1 MWRYRVGAS
10 AVALTLALPAAAQSP
25 DGRDVAIVVVDP
37 IDGAEA
43 APPSGI
49 VEFEAD
55 VLEYD
60 ERQEIIRASGNV
72 LLLRGR
78 QRLTADRVIWNRGT
92 DVVVAEGSVLVV
104 DGDGNR
110 AVAERFE
117 LSGDLRDGA
126 IENLLLVL
134 RDGARLAARSGTRVD
149 NRSTLNQAIY
159 SPCDVV
165 DRQTGCPQTPLWA
178 LKAVRVVHDP
188 ERGRV
193 FYRNARVEFFGVP
206 VVAIPSLSHPDG
218 TDRSQSGLLAPQLR
232 LSRELGGEIGIPYFL
247 SLAPDRD
254 LTLTGYAFT
263 NAPPMIGAQ
272 YRQLFAAGPVE
283 LGGRITYA
291 ESERIDVDTGQ
302 IVRSPSRV
310 RGYFD
315 ARGQLDHGNGWRSTF
330 SARLTNDDNFLGRYQ
345 ISLDTRLRSTW
356 TVERFAERQYLSIA
370 GWAFQG
376 LRPEDVAARSPVA
389 LPLVDYWWRPDIDVL
404 GGSVLVRANSL
415 ALYRREGQSIAR
427 ALASAQWDRRL
438 YTPLGQ
444 RVTFT
449 ALLRG
454 DIYNTRDSDMADE
467 PIYAGREGWTARV
480 IPLAAVDIDWPLAG
494 ALLGGTQIVSPRVQL
509 VASTADANENT
520 PNEDSRAID
529 LEDTNLF
536 ALNRFPGQDRWE
548 GGARITYGLDWQW
561 RGRGVAASAQVGQS
575 YRLDDQSDVFPD
587 GTGLSERVSDVVG
600 RLQLRVGRYVQVT
613 QRVRLDKDNLAVRR
627 NETDVALGSRR
638 TFLSVGYLKFN
649 RNITLGDLVDHE
661 EVRAGARVAIGRYW
675 SLFGSAV
682 VDLTSQAEDPL
693 TANDGWQP
701 IRHRV
706 GVRYTDEC
714 FDFGLTWKR
723 NYQDNANA
731 RRGNTFLFTLALRNL
746 G

>member
-1 MWRYRVGAS
+1 MA
-10 AVALTLALPAAAQSP
+10 AALAPSAAAQQVEDAPVTTIAVEQVGDSLP
-25 DGRDVAIVVVDP
+25 PGGAI
-37 IDGAEA
+37 A
-43 APPSGI
+43 
-49 VEFEAD
+49 FEAD
-55 VLEYD
+55 LLEYD

-72 LLLRGR
+72 LVARGG
-78 QRLTADRVIWNRGT
+78 QRLTADRVTWNRTT
-92 DVVVAEGSVLVV
+92 DVVTAEGAVLVV
-104 DGDGNR
+104 DADGNR
-110 AVAERFE
+110 AVADRVE
-117 LSGDLRDGA
+117 LSSDLRDGA

-134 RDGARLAARSGTRVD
+134 RDGARLAARSGTRVA
-149 NRSTLNQAIY
+149 NRSTMNQAVY

-165 DRQTGCPQTPLWA
+165 DSETGCPQTPLWA

-193 FYRNARVEFFGVP
+193 FYRDARLEFFGVP

-232 LSRELGGEIGIPYFL
+232 LSQELGGEIGIPYFW
-247 SLAPDRD
+247 SIAPDRD

-263 NAPPMIGAQ
+263 DAPPMIGAQ
-272 YRQLFAAGPVE
+272 YRQLFAGGPVE

-291 ESERIDVDTGQ
+291 ESERIDLDTGQ
-302 IVRSPSRV
+302 IVRSPARV

-356 TVERFAERQYLSIA
+356 AVERFTERQYLSIA

-376 LRPEDVAARSPVA
+376 LRPEDEAARSPVA

-404 GGSVLVRANSL
+404 GGTVLVRANSL
-415 ALYRREGQSIAR
+415 ALFRQEGQSIAR
-427 ALASAQWDRRL
+427 ALASVQWDRRL

-454 DIYNTRDSDMADE
+454 DIYNTRDADLADE
-467 PIYAGREGWTARV
+467 PIYAGKEGWTVRAM
-480 IPLAAVDIDWPLAG
+480 PLAAVDIDWPFAG
-494 ALLGGTQIVSPRVQL
+494 PLFGGTQTLSPRVQL
-509 VASTADANENT
+509 VASTASANDDT

-529 LEDTNLF
+529 LEDSNLF

-561 RGRGVAASAQVGQS
+561 RGQGVAASAQIGQS

-600 RLQLRVGRYVQVT
+600 RFQLRLGRYVQVT
-613 QRVRLDKDNLAVRR
+613 QRVRLDKDDLAVRR
-627 NETDVALGSRR
+627 NETDVAFGSRR
-638 TFLSVGYLKFN
+638 SFVSVGYLKFN

-661 EVRAGARVAIGRYW
+661 EVRAGARLALGRYW
-675 SLFGSAV
+675 SMFGSAV
-682 VDLTSQAEDPL
+682 VDLTSREEDPF
-693 TANDGWQP
+693 TTNDGWQP

-723 NYQDNANA
+723 NYVDNANA